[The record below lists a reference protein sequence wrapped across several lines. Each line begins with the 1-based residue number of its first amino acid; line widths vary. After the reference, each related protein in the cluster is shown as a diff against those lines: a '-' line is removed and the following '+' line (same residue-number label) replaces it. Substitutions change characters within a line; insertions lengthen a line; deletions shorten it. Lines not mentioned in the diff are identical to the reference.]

1 MDCVDNNDKNKFAI
15 GIDLGTTNCCV
26 SVWKND
32 SYNIVHF
39 DSHNTLPSIVALSET
54 EIYCGN
60 DVAKYFKGDVK
71 DIFYEVKRLLG
82 KKYSEID
89 DIDLFSYEIVTNEN
103 DEIILK
109 TTFGKCITPEEIVSL
124 LLIHIKHRIENVLQ
138 TEIVDVV
145 VTIPAY
151 FDDNQRRQTQIAT
164 EMAGLNAIRIIN
176 EPTAASLLCGLHDN
190 KNEKNV
196 LIYDIGGGT
205 VDVSLVNIDN
215 GIFSVL
221 ATAGNSRLG
230 GRDFDL
236 ELMKYCIDEFAKI
249 HNEDCKQLTCNISPI
264 MIEKLKK
271 NVENAKKQLTLNE
284 DLDCVS
290 IKINEFYKNHDL
302 FTKITRTMMVDI
314 CSSLIHYCM
323 LPVIEIMDEMQLS
336 KTSIDSVVCVG
347 GMSRMQIIQ
356 ETLRNITGQMPN
368 VNFNPDE
375 IVAIGASIQAY
386 ILLFKDDPFSKNI
399 TLLDVTPLSLGV
411 ELEGGIM
418 NIVIPRNTNIPI
430 KESKMY
436 SNSIDN
442 ETEVQIKVYEGERE
456 FTKDNILIGEFE
468 LTNIDKLPKGSNAIE
483 ICFSI
488 DVNGMLTIV
497 ANDKLKTNS
506 NSIVVSN
513 KQKRSAHDIT
523 KMIADSEKYKQIDK
537 INCIKKQK
545 FMSFVDLINSLKHS
559 IVDCQKTMLAQTQH
573 SSSLP
578 FSKKL
583 LDNAIEF
590 VTSADELFKEKQ
602 NCFDFEIDFL
612 EKQIELVKNNF
623 ELLILNS
630 YSLDNSSNQNDKQI
644 NLKAENEDKLQNLTS
659 IYEDEKMENSESMN
673 KFVNHCKQIIN
684 AISSDTINLQ
694 SNDKTELL
702 KFVDDLLHDVY
713 TAQIDDINCDAK
725 LVVLNAKCNE
735 YYDKNKQ
742 NILLENVS
750 NLTRKM
756 EFLTNFDDLQSMQLL
771 NKIATVVD
779 NIVSNNCVD
788 IDDKLL
794 QQCLCEYDVYYQS
807 KLNL

>member
-1 MDCVDNNDKNKFAI
+1 MNCDDKNKFAI

-54 EIYCGN
+54 EIFCGN
-60 DVAKYFKGDVK
+60 DVIKYFKGNVK
-71 DIFYEVKRLLG
+71 DVFYEVKRLLG

-89 DIDLFSYEIVTNEN
+89 DINLFSYEITTNEN

-145 VTIPAY
+145 ITIPAY
-151 FDDNQRRQTQIAT
+151 FDDNQRRQTQIAA
-164 EMAGLNAIRIIN
+164 EMAGLNTIRIIN

-205 VDVSLVNIDN
+205 VDVSLVNVDN
-215 GIFSVL
+215 GVFSVL

-236 ELMKYCIDEFAKI
+236 ELMKYCIEEFAKI
-249 HNEDCKQLTCNISPI
+249 HNEDSKQLTCDLSSIA
-264 MIEKLKK
+264 IEKLKK
-271 NVENAKKQLTLNE
+271 NVENAKKQLTLND
-284 DLDCVS
+284 DLDCVL
-290 IKINEFYKNHDL
+290 IKINDFYKEHDL
-302 FTKITRTMMVDI
+302 LIKMTRTLMIDI

-323 LPVIEIMDEMQLS
+323 LPVTEIIDEMQLS
-336 KTSIDSVVCVG
+336 KMSIDGVVCVG
-347 GMSRMQIIQ
+347 GMSRMQIIR
-356 ETLRNITGQMPN
+356 ETLYNITGQMPN
-368 VNFNPDE
+368 INYNPDE

-442 ETEVQIKVYEGERE
+442 ETKVQIKVYEGERE

-468 LTNIDKLPKGSNAIE
+468 LADIDKLPKGSNVIE

-513 KQKRSAHDIT
+513 KQKKSAYDIA
-523 KMIADSEKYKQIDK
+523 KMVADSEKYKQIDK

-559 IVDCQKTMLAQTQH
+559 IADCQKIILTQTQH
-573 SSSLP
+573 NSSLP

-590 VTSADELFKEKQ
+590 VTSIDKLFEEKQ
-602 NCFDFEIDFL
+602 NCFDYEIDFL
-612 EKQIELVKNNF
+612 EKQIEIVKNNF

-630 YSLDNSSNQNDKQI
+630 YSLDNSNQNDEQI
-644 NLKAENEDKLQNLTS
+644 NLKAENEDKMQNLTS
-659 IYEDEKMENSESMN
+659 IYEDEKMENCESIN
-673 KFVNHCKQIIN
+673 RFVNHCKQIIN
-684 AISSDTINLQ
+684 IISSDTINLQ
-694 SNDKTELL
+694 NDDKTELL
-702 KFVDDLLHDVY
+702 KFVDDLLHDIY
-713 TAQIDDINCDAK
+713 TTQLDDIDCDTKIAA
-725 LVVLNAKCNE
+725 LNIKCNE

>member
-1 MDCVDNNDKNKFAI
+1 MNCDDKNKFAI

-54 EIYCGN
+54 EIFCGN
-60 DVAKYFKGDVK
+60 DVIKYFKGNVK
-71 DIFYEVKRLLG
+71 DVFYEVKRLLG

-89 DIDLFSYEIVTNEN
+89 DINLFSYEITTNEN

-145 VTIPAY
+145 ITIPAY
-151 FDDNQRRQTQIAT
+151 FDDNQRRQTQIAA
-164 EMAGLNAIRIIN
+164 EMAGLNTIRIIN

-205 VDVSLVNIDN
+205 VDVSLVNVDN
-215 GIFSVL
+215 GVFSVL

-236 ELMKYCIDEFAKI
+236 ELMKYCIEEFAKI
-249 HNEDCKQLTCNISPI
+249 HNEDSKQLTCDLSSIA
-264 MIEKLKK
+264 IEKLKK
-271 NVENAKKQLTLNE
+271 NVENAKKQLTLND
-284 DLDCVS
+284 DLDCVL
-290 IKINEFYKNHDL
+290 IKINDFYKEHDL
-302 FTKITRTMMVDI
+302 LIKMTRTLMIDI

-323 LPVIEIMDEMQLS
+323 LPVTEIIDEMQLS
-336 KTSIDSVVCVG
+336 KMSIDGVVCVG
-347 GMSRMQIIQ
+347 GMSRMQIIR
-356 ETLRNITGQMPN
+356 ETLYNITGQMPN
-368 VNFNPDE
+368 INYNPDE

-442 ETEVQIKVYEGERE
+442 ETKVQIKVYEGERE

-468 LTNIDKLPKGSNAIE
+468 LADIDKLPKGSNVIE

-513 KQKRSAHDIT
+513 KQKKSAYDIA
-523 KMIADSEKYKQIDK
+523 KMVADSEKYKQIDK

-559 IVDCQKTMLAQTQH
+559 IADCQKIILTQTQH
-573 SSSLP
+573 NSSLP

-590 VTSADELFKEKQ
+590 VTSIDKLFEEKQ
-602 NCFDFEIDFL
+602 NCFDYEIDFL
-612 EKQIELVKNNF
+612 EKQIEIVKNNF

-630 YSLDNSSNQNDKQI
+630 YSLDNSNQNDEQI
-644 NLKAENEDKLQNLTS
+644 NLKAENEDKMQNLTS
-659 IYEDEKMENSESMN
+659 IYEDEKMENCESIN
-673 KFVNHCKQIIN
+673 RFVNHCKQIIN
-684 AISSDTINLQ
+684 IISSDTINLQ
-694 SNDKTELL
+694 NDDKTELL
-702 KFVDDLLHDVY
+702 KFVDDLLHDIY
-713 TAQIDDINCDAK
+713 TTQLDDIDCDTKIAA
-725 LVVLNAKCNE
+725 LNIKCNE

-756 EFLTNFDDLQSMQLL
+756 EFLTNFDDLQSIQLS
-771 NKIATVVD
+771 NKIATVVN

>member
-1 MDCVDNNDKNKFAI
+1 MNCDDKNKFAI

-39 DSHNTLPSIVALSET
+39 DSHNTLPSVVALSET
-54 EIYCGN
+54 EIFCGN
-60 DVAKYFKGDVK
+60 DVIKYFKGNVK
-71 DIFYEVKRLLG
+71 DVFYEVKRLLG

-89 DIDLFSYEIVTNEN
+89 DINLFSYEITTNEN

-145 VTIPAY
+145 ITIPAY
-151 FDDNQRRQTQIAT
+151 FDDNQRRQTQIAA
-164 EMAGLNAIRIIN
+164 EMAGLNTIRIIN

-205 VDVSLVNIDN
+205 VDVSLVNVDN
-215 GIFSVL
+215 GVFSVL

-236 ELMKYCIDEFAKI
+236 ELMKYCIEEFAKI
-249 HNEDCKQLTCNISPI
+249 HNEDSKQLTCDLSSIA
-264 MIEKLKK
+264 IEKLKK
-271 NVENAKKQLTLNE
+271 NVENAKKQLTLND
-284 DLDCVS
+284 DLDCVL
-290 IKINEFYKNHDL
+290 IKINDFYKEHDL
-302 FTKITRTMMVDI
+302 LIKMTRTLMIDI

-323 LPVIEIMDEMQLS
+323 LPVTEIIDEMQLS
-336 KTSIDSVVCVG
+336 KMSIDGVVCVG
-347 GMSRMQIIQ
+347 GMSRMQIIR
-356 ETLRNITGQMPN
+356 ETLYNITGQMPN
-368 VNFNPDE
+368 INYNPDE

-418 NIVIPRNTNIPI
+418 NIIIPRNTNIPI

-442 ETEVQIKVYEGERE
+442 ETKVQIKVYEGERE

-468 LTNIDKLPKGSNAIE
+468 LADIDKLPKGSNVIE

-513 KQKRSAHDIT
+513 KQKKSAYDIA
-523 KMIADSEKYKQIDK
+523 KMVADSEKYKQIDK

-559 IVDCQKTMLAQTQH
+559 IADCQKIILTQTQH
-573 SSSLP
+573 NSSLP

-590 VTSADELFKEKQ
+590 VTSIDKLFEEKQ
-602 NCFDFEIDFL
+602 NCFDYEIDFL
-612 EKQIELVKNNF
+612 EKQIEIVKNNF

-630 YSLDNSSNQNDKQI
+630 YSLDNSNQNDKQI
-644 NLKAENEDKLQNLTS
+644 NLKAENEDKMQNLTS
-659 IYEDEKMENSESMN
+659 IYEDEKMENCESIN
-673 KFVNHCKQIIN
+673 RFVNHCKQIIN
-684 AISSDTINLQ
+684 IISSDTINLQ
-694 SNDKTELL
+694 NDDKTELL
-702 KFVDDLLHDVY
+702 KFVDDLLHDIY
-713 TAQIDDINCDAK
+713 TTQLDDIDCDTKIAA
-725 LVVLNAKCNE
+725 LNIKCNE

-756 EFLTNFDDLQSMQLL
+756 EFLTNFDDLQS
-771 NKIATVVD
+771 I
-779 NIVSNNCVD
+779 
-788 IDDKLL
+788 
-794 QQCLCEYDVYYQS
+794 
-807 KLNL
+807 